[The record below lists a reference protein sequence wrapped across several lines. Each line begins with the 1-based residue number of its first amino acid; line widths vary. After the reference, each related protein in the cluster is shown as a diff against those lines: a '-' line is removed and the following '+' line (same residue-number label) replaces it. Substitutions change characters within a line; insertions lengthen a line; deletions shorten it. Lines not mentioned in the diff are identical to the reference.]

1 MPPRAI
7 RARGGRGRGRGASS
21 RGGASA
27 APAPEGTTQ
36 TPQPA
41 ADSTPAEPVPVAN
54 SPAQTVPPESSTPQP
69 SNTQTTP
76 SAAPAGRGGAKY
88 KPKAIRR
95 TQTERDRLAE
105 EAERLRAE
113 NIKNEENLQART
125 NRGRGRGRA
134 RGGLMRGR
142 GRGGFPVSLSGGMSF
157 GSSGGA
163 GYGTGT
169 GTGAYGQASEY
180 GSGGGSGDGD
190 NDGRINA
197 DALYGVVQRQEDV
210 VKFSSTLNTFVST
223 SKKKSMMPMGIRR
236 VEHKEESTAA
246 QMEALRL
253 SDSNNAKIPKKGEP
267 AEGTA
272 DDGVWAHAVPKSR
285 SQVRIKEEPVDE
297 DRMDLDL
304 SEGQIKAPDSP
315 QLSKKDV
322 TGSEDKKQPIY
333 KDIEEELA
341 AGRRQRMLE
350 LFTAREGD
358 QASELEGHMFLFQFP
373 RVLPPLK
380 ATAADGTPTLVK
392 PDPDDD
398 DELFVSNDPPT
409 TTTSIDLTTVDDSKV
424 KKEGEEGGDDDD
436 NKGEPPQILPEAG
449 FLGNLIVRKSG
460 KAELSWG
467 GRRMIVDL
475 GIAQHVFSQAILL
488 EEGDIKPGQVSN
500 IAGTALDMG
509 RIQGKF
515 DTAYVWDE
523 EEDWNPAEEDLEY

>member
-1 MPPRAI
+1 MPPRAT
-7 RARGGRGRGRGASS
+7 RARGGRGPGRGGSS

-27 APAPEGTTQ
+27 AAAPEGTTQ

-54 SPAQTVPPESSTPQP
+54 PPAQTVPPESSTPQP
-69 SNTQTTP
+69 STTQTTP
-76 SAAPAGRGGAKY
+76 SATPAGRGGAKY

-113 NIKNEENLQART
+113 NIANEEKLQARS

-163 GYGTGT
+163 GYGAGTGT
-169 GTGAYGQASEY
+169 GTYGQASEC

-197 DALYGVVQRQEDV
+197 DALYGLVQRQGEE
-210 VKFSSTLNTFVST
+210 VKSTSKFVST
-223 SKKKSMMPMGIRR
+223 KKRSMMPMGIRR
-236 VEHKEESTAA
+236 VEPKEESTAA

-253 SDSNNAKIPKKGEP
+253 SDSNNAKIPEKGEP

-285 SQVRIKEEPVDE
+285 SQVRIKEEPADE

-304 SEGQIKAPDSP
+304 PEGQIKAPDSP

-322 TGSEDKKQPIY
+322 TGSDDKKQSIY
-333 KDIEEELA
+333 KDEEEELA
-341 AGRRQRMLE
+341 AGRLQRMLE

-380 ATAADGTPTLVK
+380 ATAADGTPSLVK
-392 PDPDDD
+392 PEPDDD

-424 KKEGEEGGDDDD
+424 KKEGEEGEDDGD
-436 NKGEPPQILPEAG
+436 NKGESPQILPEAG

-475 GIAQHVFSQAILL
+475 GIPQHGFSQAILL

-515 DTAYVWDE
+515 NTAYVWDD